1 MAFALRRPSFDAR
14 SAPGRVIPVEAA
26 QLRSIFL
33 EYFATNGHSIVPSAS
48 LIPHDPSLL
57 FTVAGMVPFKPYF
70 LGEEVPPFG
79 RAVTIQKC
87 FRAPDIDIIGT
98 TQRHLTFFEMM
109 GNFSFGDYFKEGAIQ
124 FAWGLITEGFGLDP
138 ERLWV
143 TVHNSD
149 DVAEELWRDL
159 IGVRPERIQRLDED
173 NFWDMGDTG
182 PCGPCSEIFYDKG
195 AQFGADGGPAFGGD
209 DRFVEF
215 WNLVFMQ
222 YEKGPGGSMTELP
235 QQNIDT
241 GSGFERVLSI
251 LNGVE
256 SVFATDLFTPLLETA
271 ARALDTPYGRDE
283 STDVAIRRI
292 ADHGRAMT
300 MLVADGVLPSN
311 EGRGYVLRRI
321 IRRAILAARRA
332 GSNAALSGALVDA
345 TIAKMGDAYPI
356 LKKDRELIIE
366 ILEREEAGFARTL
379 RTGMLLLE
387 EARDDVTASGSTV
400 FPGDVAFKLHDTHG
414 FPIELT
420 NEIVAESGLVVE
432 RSAFDAA
439 MSEQRARAR
448 AGSKALHLADE
459 AQYRELVERHGETEF
474 VGRDVAR
481 YSVETTVLALLV
493 GEDGTSELFLDST
506 PFYAESGGQ
515 VGDVGSIVTE
525 TGRFDVVDTQNV
537 AGGLYAHR
545 GRVTGEVLPGQVA
558 IATIDALRR
567 EAVRRNHTATHLLH
581 AGLRTVLGEHV
592 RQQGSYV
599 GPERLRF
606 DFSHA
611 SGLAPEETEAILTM
625 VNVEVVENDDV
636 TTIQTSKQEAE
647 KLGAVAFFGDK
658 YGDRVRV
665 VRAGAHSLEFCGG
678 THVERLG
685 DIGQVQIV
693 SEASIGS
700 NTRRI
705 EAVSGLGAYRRSQQ
719 MEGALGSVAT
729 LLKVASDD
737 VVPALERLFER
748 QREIEK
754 EVSQLRQAQLS
765 AFAEQLHQQ
774 TDGDAVIARVDGY
787 AGEQLR
793 TLAQDLQRRG
803 RRVVVLVGVNEDKV
817 SLVVASDESLDAQ
830 SAVKQLATLVGGGG
844 GGSARVAL
852 AGGRDVTAV
861 DEVLRAAASL

>member
-1 MAFALRRPSFDAR
+1 
-14 SAPGRVIPVEAA
+14 VEAA

-33 EYFATNGHSIVPSAS
+33 DYFAGNGHTVVPSAS

-70 LGEEVPPFG
+70 LGEEVPAFN

-109 GNFSFGDYFKEGAIQ
+109 GNFSFGDYFKEGAIN

-149 DVAEELWRDL
+149 DTAEALWRDM

-182 PCGPCSEIFYDKG
+182 PCGPCSEIFFDKG
-195 AQFGADGGPAFGGD
+195 PQFGADGGPAFGGE

-222 YEKGPGGSMTELP
+222 YEKGPGGSLTELP
-235 QQNIDT
+235 KQNIDT

-256 SVFATDLFTPLLETA
+256 SVFATDLFAPLLETA
-271 ARALDTPYGRDE
+271 AKALDIPYGSDE
-283 STDVAIRRI
+283 QTDVAIRRI

-300 MLVADGVLPSN
+300 MLVSDGVLPSN

-332 GSNAALSGALVDA
+332 GSEAKLAASLVDA
-345 TIAKMGDAYPI
+345 TIEKMGSAYPV
-356 LKKDRELIIE
+356 LVKDRELIIE
-366 ILEREEAGFARTL
+366 VLEREEAGFARTL
-379 RTGMLLLE
+379 RTGMSLLE
-387 EARDDVTASGSTV
+387 EARDEVVRSGSTV

-420 NEIVAESGLVVE
+420 NEIVSEAGLGVE
-432 RSAFDAA
+432 REAFDRA
-439 MSEQRARAR
+439 MAEQRHRARA
-448 AGSKALHLADE
+448 ASKALNLADE
-459 AQYRELVERHGETEF
+459 AQYRDLVERHGTTEF
-474 VGRDVAR
+474 VGRDVSR

-515 VGDVGSIVTE
+515 VGDTGAIVTE
-525 TGRFDVVDTQNV
+525 TGRFEVLDTQNV
-537 AGGLYAHR
+537 AGGLFAHR
-545 GRVTGEVLPGQVA
+545 GRMTGEVLPGQAAV
-558 IATIDALRR
+558 ATIDPARR
-567 EAVRRNHTATHLLH
+567 EATRRNHTATHLLH
-581 AGLRTVLGEHV
+581 SGLRTVLGDHV

-606 DFSHA
+606 DFSHGA
-611 SGLAPEETEAILTM
+611 GVNPGQMNEILTM
-625 VNVEVVENDDV
+625 VNTDVVENDGV
-636 TTIQTSKQEAE
+636 ETIQTTKHEAE
-647 KLGAVAFFGDK
+647 TMGAIAFFGDK

-665 VRAGAHSLEFCGG
+665 VRAGPHSLEFCGG
-678 THVERLG
+678 THVDRLG
-685 DIGQVQIV
+685 DIGQIQIV

-705 EAVSGLGAYRRSQQ
+705 EAVSGLGAYRRSHE
-719 MEGALGSVAT
+719 MESALGSVAT
-729 LLKVASDD
+729 LLKVSLDD
-737 VVPALERLFER
+737 VVPALERLFDR
-748 QREIEK
+748 QRDVEK
-754 EVSQLRQAQLS
+754 EVASLRQAQLS
-765 AFAEQLHQQ
+765 AFAEQL
-774 TDGDAVIARVDGY
+774 DATSDAEVLVARVDGY
-787 AGEQLR
+787 PGEQLR
-793 TLAQDLQRRG
+793 SLAQDLQHRG
-803 RRVVVLVGVNEDKV
+803 RRAVVLVGASDDKV
-817 SLVVASDESLDAQ
+817 AIAVATNETLDAQ
-830 SAVKQLATLVGGGG
+830 TTVKSLAALVGGGG
-844 GGSARVAL
+844 GGSARLAL
-852 AGGRDVTAV
+852 AGGRDAAGI
-861 DEVLRAAASL
+861 DRVLVAAAAL

>member
-1 MAFALRRPSFDAR
+1 MAFAHRRPGFDAR

-33 EYFATNGHSIVPSAS
+33 EYFATNGHTIVPSAS

-70 LGEEVPPFG
+70 LGEEVPPFD

-182 PCGPCSEIFYDKG
+182 PCGPCSEIFFDKG

-283 STDVAIRRI
+283 ATDVAIRRI

-387 EARDDVTASGSTV
+387 EARDEVTASGSTV

-599 GPERLRF
+599 GPDRLRF

-611 SGLAPEETEAILTM
+611 SGLVPEETEAILTM
-625 VNVEVVENDDV
+625 VNVDVIENDDV

-830 SAVKQLATLVGGGG
+830 SAVKQLAALVGGGG

-861 DEVLRAAASL
+861 DQVLRAAASL

>member
-1 MAFALRRPSFDAR
+1 M
-14 SAPGRVIPVEAA
+14 EAA

-33 EYFATNGHSIVPSAS
+33 DYFAANGHTIVPSAS

-70 LGEEVPPFG
+70 LGEEIPAFN

-98 TQRHLTFFEMM
+98 TRRHLTYFEMM
-109 GNFSFGDYFKEGAIQ
+109 GNFSFGDYFKEGAINY
-124 FAWGLITEGFGLDP
+124 AWGLITEGFGLDP

-149 DVAEELWRDL
+149 DAAEELWRDM

-182 PCGPCSEIFYDKG
+182 PCGPCSEIFFDKG
-195 AQFGADGGPAFGGD
+195 PEFGADGGPAFGGE

-235 QQNIDT
+235 KQNIDT

-256 SVFATDLFTPLLETA
+256 SVFATDLFTPLLDTA
-271 ARALDTPYGRDE
+271 ARALNTGYGTDE
-283 STDVAIRRI
+283 ETDVAIRRI

-300 MLVADGVLPSN
+300 MLVSDGVLPSN

-332 GSNAALSGALVDA
+332 GSDAQLAASLVDA
-345 TIAKMGDAYPI
+345 TIEKMGSAYPV
-356 LKKDRELIIE
+356 LVKDRDLIVE
-366 ILEREEAGFARTL
+366 VLEREEAGFARTL
-379 RTGMLLLE
+379 RTGMSLLE
-387 EARDDVTASGSTV
+387 EARDEVTRSGSTV

-420 NEIVAESGLVVE
+420 NEIVGESGLSVE
-432 RSAFDAA
+432 RESFDAA
-439 MSEQRARAR
+439 MAEQRSRARA
-448 AGSKALHLADE
+448 ASKALNLADE
-459 AQYRELVERHGETEF
+459 AQYRDLVERHGTTEF
-474 VGRDVAR
+474 VGRDVTR
-481 YSVETTVLALLV
+481 YTVETTVLALLV

-515 VGDVGSIVTE
+515 VGDTGSIVTE
-525 TGRFDVVDTQNV
+525 TGRFEVTDTQNV
-537 AGGLYAHR
+537 AGGLFAHR

-558 IATIDALRR
+558 VATIDPLRR
-567 EAVRRNHTATHLLH
+567 EATRRNHTSTHLLH
-581 AGLRTVLGEHV
+581 AGLRAVLGDHV

-606 DFSHA
+606 DFSHG
-611 SGLAPEETEAILTM
+611 SGVSRSEMSDILTM
-625 VNVEVVENDDV
+625 VNTDVVENDGV
-636 TTIQTSKQEAE
+636 ETIQTTKQVAE
-647 KLGAVAFFGDK
+647 TMGAIAFFGDK

-665 VRAGAHSLEFCGG
+665 VKAGPHSLEFCGG
-678 THVERLG
+678 THVDRLG
-685 DIGQVQIV
+685 DIGQIQIV

-705 EAVSGLGAYRRSQQ
+705 EAVSGLGAYRRSHE
-719 MEGALGSVAT
+719 MESALGSVAT
-729 LLKVASDD
+729 LLKVSLDD

-748 QREIEK
+748 QRDVEK
-754 EVSQLRQAQLS
+754 EVAALRQAQLS
-765 AFAEQLHQQ
+765 AFADQLHARSN
-774 TDGDAVIARVDGY
+774 GDALVARVDGY
-787 AGEQLR
+787 PGEQLR

-803 RRVVVLVGVNEDKV
+803 RRVVVLVGASDDKV
-817 SLVVASDESLDAQ
+817 AIAVATNEALDAQ
-830 SAVKQLATLVGGGG
+830 STVKALASLVGGGG
-844 GGSARVAL
+844 GGSARLAL
-852 AGGRDVTAV
+852 AGARDASSIDKVLEAATA
-861 DEVLRAAASL
+861 L